1 MRRLSSNLTLCLV
14 PGLLAASLWLPTAA
28 HADNVAATCS
38 VAVDYLHN
46 GNLVEQYRKDFVV
59 EQGVQFVDDFSTPAR
74 FKRFTA
80 NVVRTAGDS
89 TVSVDYFSDVGVF
102 HAIGFATQLTIRGG
116 GNVETAIGR
125 QDFSASSGVVPG
137 SVGGNHTTNYSLS
150 CRRV

>member
-1 MRRLSSNLTLCLV
+1 MRRLSSNLSLCLV
-14 PGLLAASLWLPTAA
+14 SSLLAASLWLPTAA

-46 GNLVEQYRKDFVV
+46 GNLVEQYRRDFIV
-59 EQGVQFVDDFSTPAR
+59 EQGVQFVDDFSTPTR

-80 NVVRTAGDS
+80 NVVRTSGDS

-102 HAIGFATQLTIRGG
+102 HAVGLATQLTIRG

-125 QDFSASSGVVPG
+125 QDFSASNSTVPA

-150 CRRV
+150 CRRI